1 MRIRSVLGLFLLP
14 ILPTACS
21 AQEATDASS
30 QRAILQQILTQSYP
44 LSEVGK
50 HLMGVGKE
58 TDVRKPGGIVVIQ
71 RAGLFGSFERNE
83 IASSAIHGLD
93 ASLFRGHQDYP
104 VPVGERF
111 YVTSIFV
118 GKSTVMIGLL
128 SARSVPSPKGAGRV
142 WTAAS
147 FYFPDKTLAD
157 ADKDAVL
164 HEIDAWFQSEG
175 RAAATVAPAVPMA
188 AAAAVP
194 ATVTPAAVTPAPA
207 TPIVVAPAAVAPAI
221 PAAMPAAAPAS
232 LNPGMSREEIVAV
245 LGKPQREVTFQEQTW
260 LYYPGMIALLKD
272 GKLVSMEQSGLASAT
287 LAVGSSPA
295 GAEIYVDGQ
304 LLSSTPATFEVTAGN
319 HQLVL
324 KLAGYQDWTRNI
336 HVLPA
341 SAIHF
346 EPTLE
351 KK

>member
-1 MRIRSVLGLFLLP
+1 MRMRSVVGLFLLL
-14 ILPTACS
+14 ILTSTCS
-21 AQEATDASS
+21 AQDATDATS
-30 QRAILQQILTQSYP
+30 QRAILQQILTQTYP
-44 LSEVGK
+44 PSEVGK
-50 HLMGVGKE
+50 RMMGVGKE
-58 TDVRKPGGIVVIQ
+58 TEVRRPGGIVVIQ

-93 ASLFRGHQDYP
+93 ASLFRGRQDYA
-104 VPVGERF
+104 VPAGERF

-128 SARSVPSPKGAGRV
+128 SARNVPSPKGAARV

-157 ADKDAVL
+157 ADKNTVL
-164 HEIDAWFQSEG
+164 SEIDAWFMLEG
-175 RAAATVAPAVPMA
+175 RAASTVIPAAPAAASVAAATPLAPSPAPAVA
-188 AAAAVP
+188 S
-194 ATVTPAAVTPAPA
+194 
-207 TPIVVAPAAVAPAI
+207 
-221 PAAMPAAAPAS
+221 MPAAAPAS
-232 LNPGMSREEIVAV
+232 LNPGMPREEIVAA
-245 LGKPQREVTFQEQTW
+245 LGKPQREVTFQGQTW

-272 GKLVSMEQSGLASAT
+272 GKLVSIEQSGPASAT
-287 LAVGSSPA
+287 LAVGSEPA

-324 KLAGYQDWTRNI
+324 KLPGYQDWTRNI

-341 SAIHF
+341 SAVHF

>member
-1 MRIRSVLGLFLLP
+1 MRIPSLVGLFLLL
-14 ILPTACS
+14 ILASACF

-30 QRAILQQILTQSYP
+30 QRAILQQILTQTYP
-44 LSEVGK
+44 PSEVGK
-50 HLMGVGKE
+50 RLMGVGKE
-58 TDVRKPGGIVVIQ
+58 TEVRRPGGIVVIQ
-71 RAGLFGSFERNE
+71 RAGLFGSFERSE
-83 IASSAIHGLD
+83 IASSAIHGLG

-104 VPVGERF
+104 VPAGERF

-128 SARSVPSPKGAGRV
+128 SARNVPSPKGASRV

-157 ADKDAVL
+157 ADKNAVL
-164 HEIDAWFQSEG
+164 GELDAWFMLEG
-175 RAAATVAPAVPMA
+175 RAAATVAPAAPQA
-188 AAAAVP
+188 APVEA
-194 ATVTPAAVTPAPA
+194 
-207 TPIVVAPAAVAPAI
+207 APAAVAPAAAT
-221 PAAMPAAAPAS
+221 PAAPSPMPAAAPAS
-232 LNPGMSREEIVAV
+232 LNPGMSREEIVAA
-245 LGKPQREVTFQEQTW
+245 LGKPQREVTFQGQTW
-260 LYYPGMIALLKD
+260 LNYPGMIALLKD
-272 GKLVSMEQSGLASAT
+272 GKLVSMEQSAPASAT

-295 GAEIYVDGQ
+295 GAEVYVDSQ

-324 KLAGYQDWTRNI
+324 KLAGYQDWTRSI

-341 SAIHF
+341 STVHF

>member
-1 MRIRSVLGLFLLP
+1 MRIRSVVGLFLLL
-14 ILPTACS
+14 ILAFACS

-30 QRAILQQILTQSYP
+30 QRAILQQILTQTYP
-44 LSEVGK
+44 PSEVGK
-50 HLMGVGKE
+50 RLMGVGKE
-58 TDVRKPGGIVVIQ
+58 TEVRRPGGIVVIQ

-93 ASLFRGHQDYP
+93 ASVFRGHQDYP
-104 VPVGERF
+104 VPAGERF

-118 GKSTVMIGLL
+118 GQSTVMIGLL
-128 SARSVPSPKGAGRV
+128 SAHSVPSPKGAARV

-157 ADKDAVL
+157 ADKNAVL
-164 HEIDAWFQSEG
+164 GEIDAWFMLEG
-175 RAAATVAPAVPMA
+175 RAAAA
-188 AAAAVP
+188 
-194 ATVTPAAVTPAPA
+194 VTPAAPLASPVALAPA
-207 TPIVVAPAAVAPAI
+207 TVAPVAAAPAAPI
-221 PAAMPAAAPAS
+221 PVPAAAPTS
-232 LNPGMSREEIVAV
+232 LNPGMSREEIFAA
-245 LGKPQREVTFQEQTW
+245 LGKPQREVTFQGQTW

-272 GKLVSMEQSGLASAT
+272 GKLASMEQSGPASAT
-287 LAVGSSPA
+287 LAVGSEPA

-319 HQLVL
+319 HQLLL
-324 KLAGYQDWTRNI
+324 KLAGYQDWTRSI

-341 SAIHF
+341 GAIHF

-351 KK
+351 MK

>member
-1 MRIRSVLGLFLLP
+1 MRIRSVVGLFLAL
-14 ILPTACS
+14 ILASACS

-30 QRAILQQILTQSYP
+30 QRAILQQILTQTYP
-44 LSEVGK
+44 PSEVGK

-58 TDVRKPGGIVVIQ
+58 TEVRRPGGIVVIQ

-83 IASSAIHGLD
+83 ISSSAIHGLD
-93 ASLFRGHQDYP
+93 ASVFRGHQDYP
-104 VPVGERF
+104 VPAGERF

-128 SARSVPSPKGAGRV
+128 SARSVPSPKGAARV

-157 ADKDAVL
+157 ADKNAVL
-164 HEIDAWFQSEG
+164 GEIDAWFMLEG
-175 RAAATVAPAVPMA
+175 RAAATV
-188 AAAAVP
+188 
-194 ATVTPAAVTPAPA
+194 TPAAPLPAPLA
-207 TPIVVAPAAVAPAI
+207 VAPVAVAPAAAT
-221 PAAMPAAAPAS
+221 PAAPVPVVAVVPAS
-232 LNPGMSREEIVAV
+232 LNPGMSREEIFAA
-245 LGKPQREVTFQEQTW
+245 LGKPQREVTFQGQTW

-272 GKLVSMEQSGLASAT
+272 GKLASMEQSGPASAT
-287 LAVGSSPA
+287 LAVGSEPA

-336 HVLPA
+336 RVLPG
-341 SAIHF
+341 SAVHF

>member
-1 MRIRSVLGLFLLP
+1 MRIRSLAGLYLLL
-14 ILPTACS
+14 ILISTGS
-21 AQEATDASS
+21 AQEPTDATS
-30 QRAILQQILTQSYP
+30 QRTILQQILTQTYP
-44 LSEVGK
+44 SSEVGK

-58 TDVRKPGGIVVIQ
+58 TEVRKPGGIVVIQ
-71 RAGLFGSFERNE
+71 RAGLFGSFERGE

-93 ASLFRGHQDYP
+93 ASLFRGHQDYA
-104 VPVGERF
+104 VPAGERF

-128 SARSVPSPKGAGRV
+128 SARSVPSPKGAARV

-157 ADKDAVL
+157 ADKNAVL
-164 HEIDAWFQSEG
+164 GEIDAWFMLEG
-175 RAAATVAPAVPMA
+175 RAASTEI
-188 AAAAVP
+188 
-194 ATVTPAAVTPAPA
+194 PAAPVAAPVA
-207 TPIVVAPAAVAPAI
+207 VAPAAVI
-221 PAAMPAAAPAS
+221 PAAAATAAPSPVPAVAPAS
-232 LNPGMSREEIVAV
+232 LSPGMSREEIVAA
-245 LGKPQREVTFQEQTW
+245 LGKPQREVTFQGQTW

-272 GKLVSMEQSGLASAT
+272 GKLVSMEQSGPASAT
-287 LAVGSSPA
+287 LAVGSEPA

-324 KLAGYQDWTRNI
+324 KLPGYQDWTRNI

-341 SAIHF
+341 SAVHF

>member
-1 MRIRSVLGLFLLP
+1 MRMRIRSVLGLFLL
-14 ILPTACS
+14 LVLTSACS
-21 AQEATDASS
+21 AQEATEAAS
-30 QRAILQQILTQSYP
+30 QRAILQQILTQTYSP
-44 LSEVGK
+44 SEVGK

-58 TDVRKPGGIVVIQ
+58 TEVRKPGGIVVIQ

-93 ASLFRGHQDYP
+93 ASLFRGHQDYV
-104 VPVGERF
+104 VPAGERF
-111 YVTSIFV
+111 YITSIFV

-128 SARSVPSPKGAGRV
+128 SARSVPSPKGAARV

-157 ADKDAVL
+157 ADKDTVL
-164 HEIDAWFQSEG
+164 GEIDAWFMLEG
-175 RAAATVAPAVPMA
+175 RAAATIAPAAPLA
-188 AAAAVP
+188 APVA
-194 ATVTPAAVTPAPA
+194 
-207 TPIVVAPAAVAPAI
+207 VAPAAVAPAA
-221 PAAMPAAAPAS
+221 PSPVPAAAPAS
-232 LNPGMSREEIVAV
+232 LNPGMSREEIFAA
-245 LGKPQREVTFQEQTW
+245 LGKPQREVTFQGQTW

-272 GKLVSMEQSGLASAT
+272 GKLASMEQSGLASAT
-287 LAVGSSPA
+287 LAVGSEPA

>member
-1 MRIRSVLGLFLLP
+1 MRIRSVVGLFLAL
-14 ILPTACS
+14 ILASACS

-30 QRAILQQILTQSYP
+30 QRAILQQILTQTYP
-44 LSEVGK
+44 PSEVGK

-58 TDVRKPGGIVVIQ
+58 TEVRRPGGIVVIQ

-93 ASLFRGHQDYP
+93 ASLFRGHQDYL
-104 VPVGERF
+104 VPAGERF

-128 SARSVPSPKGAGRV
+128 STRSVPSPKGAARV

-147 FYFPDKTLAD
+147 FYFPDKILAD
-157 ADKDAVL
+157 ADKNAVL
-164 HEIDAWFQSEG
+164 AEIDAWFMLEG
-175 RAAATVAPAVPMA
+175 RAAATV
-188 AAAAVP
+188 
-194 ATVTPAAVTPAPA
+194 TPAAPLAAPVAVAPA
-207 TPIVVAPAAVAPAI
+207 VVAPAAPSPI
-221 PAAMPAAAPAS
+221 PAAVSMPAAAPAT
-232 LNPGMSREEIVAV
+232 LNPGMSREEIFAA
-245 LGKPQREVTFQEQTW
+245 LGKPPREVTFQGQTW

-272 GKLVSMEQSGLASAT
+272 GKLVSIEQSGPASAT
-287 LAVGSSPA
+287 LAVGSEPA

-324 KLAGYQDWTRNI
+324 KLAGYQDWMRNI
-336 HVLPA
+336 RVLPA
-341 SAIHF
+341 SAVHF
-346 EPTLE
+346 EPTLQ

>member
-1 MRIRSVLGLFLLP
+1 MRIRSMIGLFLL
-14 ILPTACS
+14 LTLTSACA
-21 AQEATDASS
+21 AQEATDATS
-30 QRAILQQILTQSYP
+30 QRAILQQILTQTYP

-50 HLMGVGKE
+50 RLMGVGKE

-71 RAGLFGSFERNE
+71 RAGLSGSFERNE
-83 IASSAIHGLD
+83 IASFAIRGLD

-118 GKSTVMIGLL
+118 GKSTVMVGLL
-128 SARSVPSPKGAGRV
+128 SARNVPSPKGAARV

-147 FYFPDKTLAD
+147 FYFPAKTLAD

-164 HEIDAWFQSEG
+164 REIDVWFQLEG
-175 RAAATVAPAVPMA
+175 RAATTVAPAAPMA
-188 AAAAVP
+188 APAV
-194 ATVTPAAVTPAPA
+194 AAPA
-207 TPIVVAPAAVAPAI
+207 TVAPAAVAPPTVAPEGVT
-221 PAAMPAAAPAS
+221 PATPSPMQAAAPAS
-232 LNPGMSREEIVAV
+232 LNPGISREEIVAA
-245 LGKPQREVTFQEQTW
+245 LGKPQREVTFQGQTW

-272 GKLVSMEQSGLASAT
+272 GKLVSMEQSGPASAT
-287 LAVGSSPA
+287 LAVSSEPA

-304 LLSSTPATFEVTAGN
+304 LLSSTPATVEVTAGN
-319 HQLVL
+319 HQLTL

>member
-1 MRIRSVLGLFLLP
+1 MRIRSVVGVVFLLT
-14 ILPTACS
+14 LTCVCS
-21 AQEATDASS
+21 AQEATEGSS
-30 QRAILQQILTQSYP
+30 QRAVLQQILTQTYP
-44 LSEVGK
+44 PSEVGK
-50 HLMGVGKE
+50 RLMGVGKE
-58 TDVRKPGGIVVIQ
+58 TDIRKPGGIVVMQ

-83 IASSAIHGLD
+83 IASFAIHGLD
-93 ASLFRGHQDYP
+93 ASLFRGHQDYA
-104 VPVGERF
+104 VPAGERF

-128 SARSVPSPKGAGRV
+128 SARIVPSPKGAGRV

-157 ADKDAVL
+157 ADKNAVL
-164 HEIDAWFQSEG
+164 SEIDAWFMLEG
-175 RAAATVAPAVPMA
+175 RAAATVTPAASLAAPVPAAPAAAAPAVPS
-188 AAAAVP
+188 P
-194 ATVTPAAVTPAPA
+194 L
-207 TPIVVAPAAVAPAI
+207 
-221 PAAMPAAAPAS
+221 PAAAPAS
-232 LNPGMSREEIVAV
+232 LNPGMSREEIITA
-245 LGKPQREVTFQEQTW
+245 LGKPQREVTFQGQTW

-272 GKLVSMEQSGLASAT
+272 GKLVSMEQSGPASAT
-287 LAVGSSPA
+287 LTVGSEPA

-336 HVLPA
+336 RVLPA